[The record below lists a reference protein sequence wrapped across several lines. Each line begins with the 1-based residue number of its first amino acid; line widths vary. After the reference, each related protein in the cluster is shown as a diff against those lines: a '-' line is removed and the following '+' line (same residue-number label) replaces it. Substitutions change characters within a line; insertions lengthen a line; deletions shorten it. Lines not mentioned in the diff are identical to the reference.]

1 MPRPHLRTQ
10 RNNMHNIKSALC
22 HLHPPTSALRWT
34 HAAHSSPITRLIRNL
49 RVCPRYS
56 PLQYLSLQHKS
67 TIILAARPRPAAL
80 SSSHEMSDNPAHQL
94 SAPSYRPRTPEH
106 DTVEVLNICHMHPC
120 AKQSRYVKSVIQCRK
135 PQNATWRVPSN
146 ANNREANF
154 NLKSHI
160 QNLHAPEVSIF
171 RGQTS

>member
-1 MPRPHLRTQ
+1 METLT
-10 RNNMHNIKSALC
+10 IFAD
-22 HLHPPTSALRWT
+22 
-34 HAAHSSPITRLIRNL
+34 
-49 RVCPRYS
+49 
-56 PLQYLSLQHKS
+56 PLY
-67 TIILAARPRPAAL
+67 
-80 SSSHEMSDNPAHQL
+80 E
-94 SAPSYRPRTPEH
+94 EH
-106 DTVEVLNICHMHPC
+106 GTVEVLNIYRIHPR

-154 NLKSHI
+154 NLKSHM